1 VVGVCSLGVTGQAQ
15 CGGDKHCLR
24 HLYILEVLL
33 GSASIVPLTQQWSSA
48 ILRHVRSAGFSLSHR
63 QERACIGAAEECGDA
78 TAAHALRLCA
88 EPPSAKSEGYATPP
102 AAKKWA
108 KIASAGGS
116 GFERGAEDD
125 SHCLDSKGEFKR
137 AQRGVP
143 CELFNYGAN
152 WLDGFRVRV
161 DPDLG
166 DEDEGMHAVAPNAT
180 VAATLARLAVVS
192 GWLSTKLFDTDYLSL
207 YAVCELQSSN
217 NARVAAL
224 AFDLC
229 FSAARSRGFSA
240 HGGAGVSSSSVHPL
254 MKNLYVTV
262 WAALFA

>member
-1 VVGVCSLGVTGQAQ
+1 MLALLGEDVQGIILSSLRAFDLTTLVRAHSQFRKLSLRTAQAVVKSWWGSARWAVTGQAQ

-88 EPPSAKSEGYATPP
+88 EPPSAKGKGYATPP

-125 SHCLDSKGEFKR
+125 SHCLDS
-137 AQRGVP
+137 
-143 CELFNYGAN
+143 
-152 WLDGFRVRV
+152 
-161 DPDLG
+161 
-166 DEDEGMHAVAPNAT
+166 EG
-180 VAATLARLAVVS
+180 RI
-192 GWLSTKLFDTDYLSL
+192 
-207 YAVCELQSSN
+207 
-217 NARVAAL
+217 
-224 AFDLC
+224 
-229 FSAARSRGFSA
+229 
-240 HGGAGVSSSSVHPL
+240 
-254 MKNLYVTV
+254 
-262 WAALFA
+262 